1 MLIEKREFGIAPS
14 TSQKEKAK
22 ARFYTAEKIGIVFFA
37 FFLFAGHIKLL
48 PQLSFIQS
56 KVDLTVLLF
65 FLSTLLGLQNFLA
78 SKGKGFA
85 VGKMGKVIFGI
96 YLLFCLWLI
105 IGLFYTPSQVYGY
118 TKVFRFVILT
128 TWATVGGFFLM
139 RNTQSLFFFFWIIFI
154 FSLAMTIDALIKL
167 PTLNPYSH
175 LSAFAT
181 SYIGVGRDLGLGI
194 IALLFIILPKT
205 SGRLAKVLLVL
216 VLLMQLFVLIRS
228 AARGPIIALLI
239 TIVVFALAW
248 IYRTARIPRKL
259 SQLLVVLSSLL
270 LVMLSIFPILEKYQD
285 IVESIYLYQPIR
297 RFNLLE
303 EASGESFAIR
313 KGFIFEKAP
322 ELINRSPILGHGPGS
337 FPIYTG
343 MGDVRGYPH
352 NIFVEIFVENG
363 LIGLLI
369 FLTLLY
375 FTLRYTMSTYSKYAN
390 GIQSKIILNVLL
402 ASFIFYFI
410 NANFSGDINDNQLL
424 FCFIGLLAISKRF
437 LNYEP

>member
-1 MLIEKREFGIAPS
+1 L
-14 TSQKEKAK
+14 
-22 ARFYTAEKIGIVFFA
+22 
-37 FFLFAGHIKLL
+37 
-48 PQLSFIQS
+48 
-56 KVDLTVLLF
+56 
-65 FLSTLLGLQNFLA
+65 
-78 SKGKGFA
+78 
-85 VGKMGKVIFGI
+85 
-96 YLLFCLWLI
+96 
-105 IGLFYTPSQVYGY
+105 
-118 TKVFRFVILT
+118 
-128 TWATVGGFFLM
+128 
-139 RNTQSLFFFFWIIFI
+139 
-154 FSLAMTIDALIKL
+154 
-167 PTLNPYSH
+167 
-175 LSAFAT
+175 AT
-181 SYIGVGRDLGLGI
+181 SYLGVGRDLGLGI
-194 IALLFIILPKT
+194 IALVFIILPKT
-205 SGRLAKVLLVL
+205 SGRFTKVLLVL

-270 LVMLSIFPILEKYQD
+270 LVMLSIFLILEKYQD
-285 IVESIYLYQPIR
+285 IIENIYLYLPIR
-297 RFNLLE
+297 RFNLLA
-303 EASGESFAIR
+303 EASGESFGIR
-313 KGFIFEKAP
+313 KSFIFEKAP